1 VSERATSSDW
11 NGLTLIIGSKNLSS
25 WSLRPW
31 LAMKQAGIAFEEVL
45 IQLDEKETDA
55 KIARYSPSGF
65 VPVLLAGGL
74 KVWDSLAICEY
85 VAERFPEAGL
95 WPSEAGAR
103 ALARSVSAEMHAGFA
118 ALRRH
123 LPLECKAF
131 YAGFE
136 VPTDARADIN
146 RILAL
151 WTDCRER
158 YGKGGEMLF
167 GRFTVADAMYA
178 PVVLRFATY
187 DVRLE
192 GGAADYVK
200 AVRALPAVREWLA
213 AAQNEP
219 APSVR

>member
-1 VSERATSSDW
+1 MSEHATSSNW
-11 NGLTLIIGSKNLSS
+11 NGFTLIIGSKNLSS

-55 KIARYSPSGF
+55 RIARYSPSGF
-65 VPVLLAGGL
+65 VPVLLAGAL
-74 KVWDSLAICEY
+74 KIWDSLAICEY

-95 WPSEAGAR
+95 WPSDAGAR

-136 VPTDARADIN
+136 VPADARADIS

-158 YGKGGEMLF
+158 YGKDGEMLF

-178 PVVLRFATY
+178 PVVLRFLTY
-187 DVRLE
+187 GVKLE
-192 GGAADYVK
+192 GAAAAYAD

-213 AAQNEP
+213 AARVEP
-219 APSVR
+219 APSDE